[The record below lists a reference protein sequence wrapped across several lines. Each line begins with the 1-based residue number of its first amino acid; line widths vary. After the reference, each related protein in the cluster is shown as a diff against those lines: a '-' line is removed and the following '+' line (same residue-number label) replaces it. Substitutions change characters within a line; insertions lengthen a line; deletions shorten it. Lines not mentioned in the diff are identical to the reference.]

1 MLKISVEPEVAL
13 IDVERRI
20 TISGATPHSKIT
32 VQSLTNRSGF
42 EWTSEAV
49 FEADAQGVVDLT
61 RDAPLSGDYQGV
73 SAMGLIWAQ
82 HHGREGMLPQFN
94 KDLSQ
99 PLETVLTVREGEK
112 NADAHLIQ
120 TLMADGVTREEVRV
134 NGLVGTLYRA
144 AGDQPAPAVMIMNGS
159 GGGINEPRAAL
170 YASRGYHALALGYF
184 GAEGLPKY
192 ISNTPLEY
200 FEKGLD
206 WLRETVKPK
215 DDFVA
220 ISGQSRGGELV
231 LLLGSTFPEKVSA
244 VIGYVP
250 SAFVHGGQAAADP
263 QFGRD
268 GPCWLYQ
275 GKPLTHIWDNNR
287 FASWKPYDDGE
298 QPRRNSLAMRTAL
311 ADPEAMRIAR
321 IPVEKIA
328 GPVML
333 ISGGDD
339 GAWPSDYY
347 SLLVQSSLLAANHA
361 FPVEWYNLPEA
372 GHSILF
378 PYVPAT
384 QIVHAHPVNGNLTTM
399 GGDAKH
405 NAQANEASW
414 QAVLTFLQ
422 QATADKN

>member
-1 MLKISVEPEVAL
+1 MLQISVEPAVAL

-20 TISGATPHSKIT
+20 TISGAKPQTKIT
-32 VQSLTNRSGF
+32 VKTLTKRAGHD
-42 EWTSEAV
+42 WTSEAV

-61 RDAPLSGDYQGV
+61 RDAPVSGTYQGI
-73 SAMGLIWAQ
+73 SAMGLIWSQ
-82 HHGREGMLPQFN
+82 NHGGQGMLPLFHQ
-94 KDLSQ
+94 DLSQ
-99 PLETVLTVREGEK
+99 ALETTITAS
-112 NADAHLIQ
+112 ADDDSSDALLVQ
-120 TLMADGVTREEVRV
+120 TLMAEGVTREEVRV

-144 AGDQPAPAVMIMNGS
+144 AGSETRPAVMIMNGS
-159 GGGINEPRAAL
+159 GGGVNEPRAAL

-192 ISNTPLEY
+192 ISNTTLEY

-206 WLRETVKPK
+206 WLRDAVKPK

-220 ISGQSRGGELV
+220 VSGQSRGGELV
-231 LLLGSTFPEKVSA
+231 LLLGATYPQKVSA

-263 QFGRD
+263 ALGRD

-287 FASWKPYDDGE
+287 FASWKPYDDGP
-298 QPRRNSLAMRTAL
+298 QPRRNSAAMRTAL
-311 ADPEAMRIAR
+311 ADPEAMRKAR

-361 FPVEWYNLPEA
+361 FPVAWYNHPQA

-399 GGDAKH
+399 GGEADV
-405 NAQANEASW
+405 NAEANAASW
-414 QAVLTFLQ
+414 QAVLQFLS
-422 QATADKN
+422 QATA

>member
-1 MLKISVEPEVAL
+1 MLQISVEPAIAL

-20 TISGATPHSKIT
+20 VISGARPQAKIT
-32 VQSLTNRSGF
+32 VKTQTSRAGHD
-42 EWTSEAV
+42 WTSEAV

-73 SAMGLIWAQ
+73 SAMGLIWSQ
-82 HHGREGMLPQFN
+82 NHSGQGMLPLFHQ
-94 KDLSQ
+94 DLSQ
-99 PLETVLTVREGEK
+99 ALETTVSASSGDDSG
-112 NADAHLIQ
+112 DALLVQ
-120 TLMADGVTREEVRV
+120 VLMAEGVTREDVRV
-134 NGLVGTLYRA
+134 NGLVGTLFRA
-144 AGDQPAPAVMIMNGS
+144 AGSEARPAVMIMNGS

-206 WLRETVKPK
+206 WLREAVKPK

-231 LLLGSTFPEKVSA
+231 LLLGATFPEKVSA

-263 QFGRD
+263 ALGRD

-287 FASWKPYDDGE
+287 FASWQPYDEGE
-298 QPRRNSLAMRTAL
+298 QPRRNSHAMRTAL

-321 IPVEKIA
+321 IAVEKIA

-333 ISGGDD
+333 VSGGDD

-347 SLLVQSSLLAANHA
+347 SLLVQSSLLATNHA
-361 FPVEWYNLPEA
+361 FPVEWYNHPEA

-399 GGDAKH
+399 GGAPAV
-405 NAQANEASW
+405 NAEANAGSW
-414 QAVLTFLQ
+414 QAVLQFLN
-422 QATADKN
+422 QATA

>member
-1 MLKISVEPEVAL
+1 MLKISVKPEVAL

-20 TISGATPHSKIT
+20 FISGATPHSKIT
-32 VQSLTNRSGF
+32 VQSLTNRGGSD
-42 EWTSEAV
+42 WASKAV
-49 FEADAQGVVDLT
+49 FKADAQGIVDLI

-73 SAMGLIWAQ
+73 SAMGLIWSQ
-82 HHGREGMLPQFN
+82 HHGREGMMPLFN
-94 KDLSQ
+94 NDLSQ
-99 PLETVLTVREGEK
+99 HLETKITAYNDQENVDANLT
-112 NADAHLIQ
+112 Q
-120 TLMADGVTREEVRV
+120 TLMAEGVKREEVRV

-144 AGDQPAPAVMIMNGS
+144 ASDKPAPAIMIMNGS

-170 YASRGYHALALGYF
+170 YASHGYHALALGYF
-184 GAEGLPKY
+184 GVEGLPKY

-206 WLRETVKPK
+206 WLREAVKPK

-231 LLLGSTFPEKVSA
+231 LLLGATFPEKVSA

-263 QFGRD
+263 ALGRD

-275 GKPLTHIWDNNR
+275 GKALKHIWNNNR
-287 FASWKPYDDGE
+287 FASWKPYDEGP

-347 SLLVQSSLLAANHA
+347 SLLVQSSLLAARHPY
-361 FPVEWYNLPEA
+361 PVEWYNLPEA

-414 QAVLTFLQ
+414 QAVLKFLQ
-422 QATADKN
+422 QATA

>member
-1 MLKISVEPEVAL
+1 MLKLSVTPAVAL
-13 IDVERRI
+13 VDVERRI
-20 TISGATPHSKIT
+20 IVSGAKPHATIELKAVTS
-32 VQSLTNRSGF
+32 RSGQDWISQAAF
-42 EWTSEAV
+42 Q
-49 FEADAQGVVDLT
+49 ADAAGVVDLS

-73 SAMGLIWAQ
+73 SSMGLIWSQ
-82 HHGREGMLPQFN
+82 DHGQQGMLPLFN
-94 KDLSQ
+94 ADLSE
-99 PLETVLTVREGEK
+99 PLNTVITAKTDDEQAEATFV
-112 NADAHLIQ
+112 Q
-120 TLMADGVTREEVRV
+120 VLMAEGVTRETVRV
-134 NGLVGTLYRA
+134 DGLVGVLYRA
-144 AGDQPAPAVMIMNGS
+144 AGSEPAPAVMIMNGS

-206 WLRETVKPK
+206 WLREAVKPK
-215 DDFVA
+215 DNFVA

-231 LLLGSTFPEKVSA
+231 LLLGATFPEKVSA

-250 SAFVHGGQAAADP
+250 SAFVHSGQAAADP
-263 QFGRD
+263 AYGRE

-275 GKPLTHIWDNNR
+275 GKPLVHMWENNR
-287 FASWKPYDDGE
+287 FASWKPYDEGQ

-311 ADPEAMRIAR
+311 ADPEAMRKAR
-321 IPVEKIA
+321 IAVEKLA
-328 GPVML
+328 GPVLL

-347 SLLVQSSLLAANHA
+347 SLLVQSSLIAANHPYA
-361 FPVEWYNLPEA
+361 VEWYNHPEA

-384 QIVHAHPVNGNLTTM
+384 QIVHAHPVNGNMTTM
-399 GGDAKH
+399 GGKPDV
-405 NAQANEASW
+405 NAEANHASW
-414 QAVLTFLQ
+414 QAVLAFLK
-422 QATADKN
+422 QATA

>member
-1 MLKISVEPEVAL
+1 MLQISVEPAVAL

-20 TISGATPHSKIT
+20 TISGAKPQAKVTLKTQTKRAGHD
-32 VQSLTNRSGF
+32 
-42 EWTSEAV
+42 WTSEAV
-49 FEADAQGVVDLT
+49 FEADAQGAIDLT
-61 RDAPLSGDYQGV
+61 RDAPVSGTYQGV
-73 SAMGLIWAQ
+73 SAMGLIWSQ
-82 HHGREGMLPQFN
+82 NHSEQGMFPLFHP
-94 KDLSQ
+94 DLSRA
-99 PLETVLTVREGEK
+99 LETTITASSGDDSS
-112 NADAHLIQ
+112 DALLVQ
-120 TLMADGVTREEVRV
+120 TLMTEGVIREEVRV

-144 AGDQPAPAVMIMNGS
+144 AGSEARPAVMIMNGS
-159 GGGINEPRAAL
+159 GGGVNEPRAAL

-206 WLRETVKPK
+206 WLRDAVKPK

-231 LLLGSTFPEKVSA
+231 LLLGATYPQKVSA

-263 QFGRD
+263 ALGRD

-287 FASWKPYDDGE
+287 FASWKPYDDGT
-298 QPRRNSLAMRTAL
+298 QPRRNSAAMRTAL
-311 ADPEAMRIAR
+311 ADPEAMRKAR

-347 SLLVQSSLLAANHA
+347 SLLVQSSLLAAKHA
-361 FPVEWYNLPEA
+361 FPVAWYNHPQA

-399 GGDAKH
+399 GGEADV
-405 NAQANEASW
+405 NAQANAASW
-414 QAVLTFLQ
+414 QAVLQFLS
-422 QATADKN
+422 QATV